1 MTMGL
6 IKMRLVVQ
14 CAVLAAILCGLLI
27 PAGAKAQEMEQTD
40 PSLNIP
46 AQNAEDAVKAL
57 ARTHRRSVLFQT
69 EDVAA
74 INTKPLE
81 GNYSLQRA
89 LDEMFEGTS
98 LVGGLTENGVI
109 TVSLRKT
116 ENLLGGTSSMEK
128 KKSVSATRKSRLFLS
143 PALTAIAASMTVAA
157 NAQDSDSTDT
167 EDTIIV
173 VGTQIKGADIAGA
186 LPVTV
191 LNAEDIELTG
201 AINGEELFESIPQFG
216 GVTFNGVGFAG
227 VNGARGDIASV
238 NLRAIGTGNT
248 LVLLNG
254 RRLVLHP
261 GTQVQNFVPVVSVNT
276 NALPV
281 TGIQRVEVLRDG
293 AAALYG
299 TDAVAGVVNTVL
311 KNDFEGL
318 AVNFQ
323 YGGSEGTDLR
333 ELNANFE
340 AGISLNDGRTN
351 ISLFGNFLDRNGMPA
366 SQLLNSSTEDL
377 RVFFEGTEFEG
388 DTQLRNLSTQTQFG
402 EFRSLDGTIAALGD
416 DDFHIQPQSLAG
428 CLVDLPGGVCADNGG
443 TIDTDLRLDR
453 AGFRDLVGDTQRGN
467 AFLFINHEVS
477 KEVELY
483 GEFSYYR
490 SSFSRQRERSA
501 ILSSNRIVVPSTNF
515 YNPFGVDLEIRDL
528 RALDTGRRQIN
539 VDNESFRILG
549 GLRGDLEDGWS
560 YDSAVLF
567 TEAET
572 KDRTS
577 NRISNTLFQQS
588 LALDTPDAYNPFGG
602 GNIDDF
608 NLPNFSNN
616 SQATIDTFL
625 IDVARDSRT
634 TLLLADFKM
643 SNADLFQLPA
653 GNLGVAVGLE
663 ARRETFSDDR
673 DDRLDGT
680 ITFTDSVTG
689 RMSDSDV
696 LGSSPTP
703 DTRGGRNVYSAFV
716 EVGVPVISPEMGI
729 PLVHSIDL
737 QIAARG
743 ESFTDTRDAIKPKVA
758 LSWYPFEWMQMRGAY
773 SRGFRAPNLEQIN
786 ANGIRR
792 VNAGREDWIGC
803 EAASIANATA
813 FDVGDCDGVSIESV
827 RSGGPDLQPEDS
839 QNYSGGVVLSPF
851 NGLTLTADYWRVE
864 TINTVGLLGD
874 QDQLSLDYFL
884 RLAGSSNPNV
894 VRLDPDA
901 DQIALFTA
909 AGLAPAG
916 DVIEVI
922 DDYVNLGP
930 REAEGLD
937 FAAYYDI
944 NAGSLGDFNF
954 KVNVAH
960 LLTFFQEP
968 SSQEQALLDAIAD
981 GTLNDAVDV
990 GGAASLV
997 RQNGQPE
1004 WRGSASMRWE
1014 KGPFGFGAFA
1024 RYVGSVTDTS
1034 VTSSLGNQLEIGSFY
1049 SVNLSVDYTLENA
1062 GFASNSR
1069 LRFGVRNV
1077 TDQAPPLADEFA
1089 TGYFEELHSNRGRYW
1104 FASVRK
1110 QF

>member
-6 IKMRLVVQ
+6 IKMRLAVQ
-14 CAVLAAILCGLLI
+14 CAVLAAILGGLFI
-27 PAGAKAQEMEQTD
+27 PAGAIAQGAEQGGS
-40 PSLNIP
+40 SLNIP

-57 ARTHRRSVLFQT
+57 ARAHRRPVLFQT

-81 GNYSLQRA
+81 GEYSLERA

-98 LVGGLTENGVI
+98 LIGGLTENGVI

-116 ENLLGGTSSMEK
+116 ENLLGGTSSMK
-128 KKSVSATRKSRLFLS
+128 NTKSVSATRKSRLLLS
-143 PALTAIAASMTVAA
+143 PALTAIAASMSVAA
-157 NAQDSDSTDT
+157 NAQEGDVTDA

-201 AINGEELFESIPQFG
+201 AVNGEELFESIPQFG

-311 KNDFEGL
+311 KNDFEGF
-318 AVNFQ
+318 AANVQ

-366 SQLLNSSTEDL
+366 SQLINSSTEDL

-402 EFRSLDGTIAALGD
+402 EFRSLDGAIPAIGD
-416 DDFHIQPQSLAG
+416 DDFHIQPDTFAG
-428 CLVDLPGGVCADNGG
+428 CLVPLPDGVCADNGG
-443 TIDTDLRLDR
+443 SIDTALRLDR

-477 KEVELY
+477 EAIEFF

-490 SSFSRQRERSA
+490 SSFNRQRETA
-501 ILSSNRIVVPSTNF
+501 QILSSGRFVVPATAF
-515 YNPFGVDLEIRDL
+515 HNPFGVDLEIRDL
-528 RALDTGRRQIN
+528 RALDVGPREIS

-549 GLRGDLEDGWS
+549 GLRGDLENGWT

-567 TEAET
+567 SEAET
-572 KDRTS
+572 KDRTG
-577 NRISNTLFQQS
+577 NRISTTLFQEAIS
-588 LALDTPDAYNPFGG
+588 RTTSDAYNPFSGG
-602 GNIDDF
+602 DVTDTD
-608 NLPNFSNN
+608 LPNFTAN
-616 SQATIDTFL
+616 SQATIDSFT
-625 IDVARDSRT
+625 IDVTRDNRT
-634 TLLLADFKM
+634 TLLLADFKV

-653 GNLGVAVGLE
+653 GGLGVAAGVE
-663 ARRETFSDDR
+663 ARRETFRDDR

-680 ITFTDSVTG
+680 VTFTDSVTG
-689 RMSDSDV
+689 NVIGSDV
-696 LGSSPTP
+696 VGSSPTP
-703 DTRGGRNVYSAFV
+703 DTRGARNVFSAFV
-716 EVGVPVISPEMGI
+716 EVGVPVVSPEMGI

-758 LSWYPFEWMQMRGAY
+758 LSWYPFEWMQFRGAY

-792 VNAGREDWIGC
+792 VNGGREDWIGC

-813 FDVGDCDGVSIESV
+813 FDVGDCDGVSVESV
-827 RSGGPDLQPEDS
+827 RSGGPNLQPEDS
-839 QNYSGGVVLSPF
+839 QNYSGGIVLSPF
-851 NGLTLTADYWRVE
+851 SGLTLTADYWRIE

-874 QDQLSLDYFL
+874 QDQLSVDYLL

-937 FAAYYDI
+937 FAAYYDVD
-944 NAGSLGDFNF
+944 AGNLGSFNF

-960 LLTFFQEP
+960 LLSFFQEP
-968 SSQEQALLDAIAD
+968 SAQEQALIDA
-981 GTLNDAVDV
+981 NDAGTIDDAVSV
-990 GGAASLV
+990 GGASSLV

-1024 RYVGSVTDTS
+1024 RYVALSLTHRS
-1034 VTSSLGNQLEIGSFY
+1034 PARSAISSIS
-1049 SVNLSVDYTLENA
+1049 A
-1062 GFASNSR
+1062 AS
-1069 LRFGVRNV
+1069 
-1077 TDQAPPLADEFA
+1077 TP
-1089 TGYFEELHSNRGRYW
+1089 
-1104 FASVRK
+1104 
-1110 QF
+1110 